1 MKHKNIA
8 YINMTALKDNYNAIE
23 HLLSENGSSTDGKKP
38 RIIAVVKAD
47 AYGHGIQ
54 NVASALG
61 DAGCDMYAVSSE
73 EEAVELREIE
83 EKNGRLPDIL
93 ILSRISPENVSDM
106 IEKNITTAVTSYDNA
121 LALSDAALEAG
132 GRLKIHVKLDTGMN
146 RVGFSAR
153 EEDTCDTADK
163 IEELSKCSG
172 LELCGIFTH
181 FSSADDEMMDG
192 KTVDGYEDCGGYT
205 KMQLSR
211 FTHMIDELKK
221 RGVNP
226 GMVHAANSAAILT
239 MPEAYFDAVRAGII
253 LYGLMPNGKCDDRF
267 TPVMCFVSTVTHIH
281 DIKAGEKVSYG
292 AVFTASRDM
301 KLATVSAGYAD
312 GFERAYSGCKIV
324 IRGKSYRQVG
334 RICMDQF
341 MVDITDG
348 DGIEVGDRAVLFGGD
363 SGESTNA
370 LARLA
375 GTINY
380 EVVCKISKRV
390 NRIPVNVQKSA
401 DADDSEDNSVD
412 SVNSCAE
419 ADSTD

>member
-8 YINMTALKDNYNAIE
+8 YINMTALMDNYRAIE
-23 HLLSENGSSTDGKKP
+23 NILSSAADDSSTSVGVSKKP

-54 NVASALG
+54 SVASALG
-61 DAGCDMYAVSSE
+61 EAGCDMYAVSSE

-83 EKNGRLPDIL
+83 DGNGRHPDIL

-106 IEKNITTAVTSYDNA
+106 IEKNITAAVTSYDNA
-121 LALSDAALEAG
+121 LALNEAALEAG

-153 EEDTCDTADK
+153 EDDISDTADK
-163 IEELSKCSG
+163 IEELSKCPG

-181 FSSADDEMMDG
+181 FSSADDELMDG
-192 KTVDGYEDCGGYT
+192 KLVEGYEECGGYT
-205 KMQLSR
+205 KMQLDR
-211 FTHMIDELKK
+211 FKRMTEELRG
-221 RGVNP
+221 RGVDP

-281 DIKAGEKVSYG
+281 EIKAGEKVSYG

-312 GFERAYSGCKIV
+312 GFERAYSGCRIV
-324 IRGKSYRQVG
+324 IKGKSYRQVG

-348 DGIEVGDRAVLFGGD
+348 DDIEVGDRAVLFGGD
-363 SGESTNA
+363 NGESINA
-370 LARLA
+370 LSRLA

-390 NRIPVNVQKSA
+390 NRVPVCPKKSA
-401 DADDSEDNSVD
+401 EP
-412 SVNSCAE
+412 E
-419 ADSTD
+419 AKEE